1 MGPGLADH
9 LPAGQASGAEWR
21 TTPLWG
27 IGMTPQVSGHGTFLH
42 EGRARSLIE
51 AIPWRHGEARGTR
64 DGFVDLSA
72 EDRAALFAFLES
84 L

>member
-1 MGPGLADH
+1 MADNA
-9 LPAGQASGAEWR
+9 PV
-21 TTPLWG
+21 G
-27 IGMTPQVSGHGTFLH
+27 IGMTPQVSGHDTYLH
-42 EGRARSLIE
+42 DGRARSLIE

-64 DGFVDLSA
+64 NGFVDVSA